1 MTRMRLKTGQVA
13 TDLNMNPKQLQNDV
27 DAGYVRP
34 LVAGQGRGRVRL
46 YSFENVVQL
55 KVLDILVQAYGL
67 ERQRAATMLARAWP
81 PRFPKHTQVLMIPPA
96 VTTIAEGI
104 DLDPIRLPLG
114 GMVASTQQRVN
125 GVLKH
130 YHEKTRGRPTGWSKQ
145 MRQALTDVSAHLQDV
160 SDEQITQEMETSR
173 AMRRSRRQEVASHS
187 WRVVITDGS

>member
-13 TDLNMNPKQLQNDV
+13 TILNMNPKQLQNDV

-81 PRFPKHTQVLMIPPA
+81 SRFPKHT
-96 VTTIAEGI
+96 
-104 DLDPIRLPLG
+104 
-114 GMVASTQQRVN
+114 
-125 GVLKH
+125 
-130 YHEKTRGRPTGWSKQ
+130 
-145 MRQALTDVSAHLQDV
+145 
-160 SDEQITQEMETSR
+160 
-173 AMRRSRRQEVASHS
+173 
-187 WRVVITDGS
+187 